1 MSSGEDGKVRLF
13 DVRSKTKCSCEG
25 CKEVGDYGTT
35 AAGQEGKGREGK
47 GREGKRREE
56 KRREEKRREKE
67 EEGPGEEGME
77 DKRKEITYNGRK
89 AP

>member
-47 GREGKRREE
+47 GREE
-56 KRREEKRREKE
+56 KRREEKKRRRDQE
-67 EEGPGEEGME
+67 
-77 DKRKEITYNGRK
+77 RKEWKIKERR
-89 AP
+89 

>member
-35 AAGQEGKGREGK
+35 AAGQEE
-47 GREGKRREE
+47 KRREE
-56 KRREEKRREKE
+56 KRREEKRREEKRE
-67 EEGPGEEGME
+67 E
-77 DKRKEITYNGRK
+77 KILSLVFF
-89 AP
+89 